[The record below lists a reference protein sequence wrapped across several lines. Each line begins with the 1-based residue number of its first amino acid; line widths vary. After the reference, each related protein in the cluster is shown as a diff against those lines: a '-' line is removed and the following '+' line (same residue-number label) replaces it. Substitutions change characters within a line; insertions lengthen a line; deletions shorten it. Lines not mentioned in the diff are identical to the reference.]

1 MKKDVICSVYET
13 PDIENI
19 KKYKEIINEMID
31 KAGWLSTPVLVN
43 EKMEIIDGQW
53 RLGLLGKG
61 K

>member
-31 KAGWLSTPVLVN
+31 KAGWSTPVLVN

-53 RLGLLGKG
+53 RLGLLEKG
-61 K
+61 E